1 MKSKALKII
10 IALIVAAVV
19 FVVGFVLGRNT
30 FSEKEL
36 DSSET
41 TTPEITETTTEEET
55 TYTASAET
63 VAKAKEAYKA
73 EIAKYE
79 LVNESYSADIN
90 GDGIPEVF
98 CRTEGPWE
106 EFMMT
111 YTEKGGLSVVL
122 AERHSSVHPEIY
134 ISEDNMVYS
143 YDEGHNGGTAFY
155 RKTVIYEITE
165 TGFVEKEVLMGDE
178 PEGIDYT
185 DYEEV
190 FRLSDEYEILFR
202 EEIRKATDNRAFEVF
217 SEVSEK
223 ENVAEYLNE
232 KLG

>member
-10 IALIVAAVV
+10 IALIVASVV

-111 YTEKGGLSVVL
+111 YTEKGGLSVVF
-122 AERHSSVHPEIY
+122 AERHSSIHPEIY

-143 YDEGHNGGTAFY
+143 YDEGHNIGTAFY
-155 RKTVIYEITE
+155 LKTIIYEIAE
-165 TGFVEKEVLMGDE
+165 TGFVEKQALIGDV
-178 PEGIDYT
+178 PEGVDYT
-185 DYEEV
+185 DHGEV
-190 FRLSDEYEILFR
+190 LRLFDAYKALFR
-202 EEIRKATDNRAFEVF
+202 EKITKATGNRDFKAF
-217 SEVSEK
+217 SEVSAK
-223 ENVAEYLNE
+223 DYLDF
-232 KLG
+232 